1 MTLVI
6 ILILVGCTLVVAEL
20 MFPSFGMLGI
30 LAVTSFLVAILKAF
44 AISPKSGYIAVGG
57 VCVAV
62 PLGIW
67 IGLTLLQHT
76 RLGNRL
82 LMKGPPPDQNQAAT
96 TPDLAELVGARGH
109 TVTPM
114 RPAGIIQIGN
124 RRVDAVSD
132 GSFLESNRPVR
143 VTHVEGNRVVVTGET
158 PPTDDT

>member
-44 AISPKSGYIAVGG
+44 VISPTSGYLAVGG
-57 VCVAV
+57 VCLAV

-67 IGLTLLQHT
+67 IGLTLLQKT

-82 LMKGPPPDQNQAAT
+82 LMKGPPPEQNPTAG
-96 TPDLAELVGARGH
+96 TPDLRELMGARGR

-114 RPAGIIQIGN
+114 RPAGIVQIGN

-132 GSFLESNRPVR
+132 GSFLENNSPVR
-143 VTHVEGNRVVVTGET
+143 VTHVEGNRVVVTVET
-158 PPTDDT
+158 PPSDAP